1 MDKYKIYKIEN
12 DKKIEVCEN
21 TLGYVV
27 WSEVEGYLGL
37 DYYEGLRAKFL
48 LDETGTFG
56 LEINGDVYYR
66 VVCIEKDNKIN
77 FADCVSIEV
86 INDNGKLKA
95 NVDELIERGLIHPDK
110 YKNKKDISIKLEKN
124 DGKYITNFKLME
136 SLKKGSKWNLYMKD
150 PKVFCEDSRITIK
163 GIFRAIEE

>member
-12 DKKIEVCEN
+12 DEKIEVCKN
-21 TLGYVV
+21 LLGYVV

-48 LDETGTFG
+48 LEETGTFG
-56 LEINGDVYYR
+56 LEIDGDVHYR

-77 FADCVSIEV
+77 FADCISIEI

-95 NVDELIERGLIHPDK
+95 NIDELRERGLIHPDK
-110 YKNKKDISIKLEKN
+110 YRDKDYMYITLEKN
-124 DGKYITNFKLME
+124 EGKCITNFKLME
-136 SLKKGSKWNLYMKD
+136 SLKKGFKWNLYMKN
-150 PKVFCEDSRITIK
+150 PKVFCDDSKIKIK